1 MSDPGDLTSNDDS
14 HWRRALE
21 AADERYRTLVERTA
35 DAIVVVDTEGTI
47 QYVNPSTLEM
57 FGCSAEDLEGTEFG
71 FPLVTGETAEV
82 DIRGADGRVPAE
94 MRVVETVWNDES
106 AFLASLR
113 NITDRKHLEEERIRR
128 ASEEARRLEAEEAN
142 RLRDRFLAT
151 VSHELRAP
159 LQAILSWVDL
169 VRSADGRR
177 EMIDKGLDVIER
189 SANSQRRIIED
200 LMDIS
205 RVIGGKLH
213 LKLEAMDIETFVSQT
228 LDLHRLEAE
237 TADIAL
243 ETRLAEAP
251 RSIRADSDRL
261 TQILSNLVSNALRFT
276 PPGGTIR
283 VETEREGEMLV
294 LRVAD
299 SGRGIEPDE
308 LEDLFQPFHQGAD
321 QVDAG
326 LGLGLTIVRQL
337 TTLHG
342 GTVSAASEGRGQGT
356 TFEVRL
362 PVSGPQTVPD

>member
-1 MSDPGDLTSNDDS
+1 MTEEVRSED
-14 HWRRALE
+14 HWKRALAE
-21 AADERYRTLVERTA
+21 ADERYRTLVERTA
-35 DAIVVVDTEGTI
+35 DAIVVVDRDGDI
-47 QYVNPSTLEM
+47 QYVNPSAVAM
-57 FGCSAEDLEGTEFG
+57 FGCPAEDLLGTTFG

-82 DIRGADGRVPAE
+82 EVRGADGLIPAE
-94 MRVVETVWNDES
+94 MRVVETIWQDRP

-113 NITDRKHLEEERIRR
+113 DITDRKHLEEERIRR
-128 ASEEARRLEAEEAN
+128 ASEEAHREEAEEAN

-169 VRSADGRR
+169 VRNADGRR
-177 EMIDKGLDVIER
+177 ELIDKGLDVIER
-189 SANSQRRIIED
+189 SANSQRRILED

-213 LKLEAMDIETFVSQT
+213 LKLEALDIETFVSQT
-228 LDLHRLEAE
+228 LDLHRLEAD

-243 ETRLAEAP
+243 ETDLADDP
-251 RSIRADSDRL
+251 RSLRADPDRL

-283 VETEREGEMLV
+283 IETERDGERVV
-294 LRVAD
+294 LRVVD
-299 SGRGIEPDE
+299 DGQGIAPED

-321 QVDAG
+321 QIEAG
-326 LGLGLTIVRQL
+326 LGLGLAIVRQL

-342 GTVSAASEGRGQGT
+342 GTASAHSEGKGQGT
-356 TFEVRL
+356 TFEIRL
-362 PVSGPQTVPD
+362 PVAGPQAGD

>member
-1 MSDPGDLTSNDDS
+1 
-14 HWRRALE
+14 
-21 AADERYRTLVERTA
+21 
-35 DAIVVVDTEGTI
+35 
-47 QYVNPSTLEM
+47 M
-57 FGCSAEDLEGTEFG
+57 FGCAAADLEGTDFG

-82 DIRGADGRVPAE
+82 DIRGAEGLIPAE
-94 MRVVETVWNDES
+94 MRVVETVWDDES

-113 NITDRKHLEEERIRR
+113 NITDRKHLEEERIRS

-169 VRSADGRR
+169 VRNADGRR
-177 EMIDKGLDVIER
+177 ELVDKGLDVIER
-189 SANSQRRIIED
+189 SANSQRRILED

-213 LKLEAMDIETFVSQT
+213 LKLEALDIETFVSQT

-237 TADIAL
+237 TADITL
-243 ETRLAEAP
+243 ETDLADDP
-251 RSIRADSDRL
+251 RSLRADPDRL

-276 PPGGTIR
+276 PAGGTIR
-283 VETEREGEMLV
+283 VASERDGEMVV
-294 LRVAD
+294 LSVSD
-299 SGRGIEPDE
+299 DGRGIEPDE
-308 LEDLFQPFHQGAD
+308 LEDLFQPFHQGSD

-326 LGLGLTIVRQL
+326 LGLGLAIVRQL

-342 GTVSAASEGRGQGT
+342 GTASAHSDGRGHGT
-356 TFEVRL
+356 RFEVRL
-362 PVSGPQTVPD
+362 PVAGPQAGE

>member
-1 MSDPGDLTSNDDS
+1 MSDSSSNEDS

-35 DAIVVVDTEGTI
+35 DAIVVVDRDGTV
-47 QYVNPSTLEM
+47 QYVNPSAAAM
-57 FGCSAEDLEGTEFG
+57 FGCPAEDLMGADFG

-82 DIRGADGRVPAE
+82 DIRSADGLLPAE
-94 MRVVETVWNDES
+94 MRVVDTVWDGDS
-106 AFLASLR
+106 VHLASLR

-128 ASEEARRLEAEEAN
+128 ASEEARRHEAEEAN

-151 VSHELRAP
+151 VSHELRTP

-169 VRSADGRR
+169 VRNADGRR
-177 EMIDKGLDVIER
+177 EMIDKGLDIIER

-213 LKLEAMDIETFVSQT
+213 LKLEAMDVETFVSQT

-243 ETRLAEAP
+243 EVDLAKAP
-251 RSIRADSDRL
+251 RSIRADADRL

-283 VETEREGEMLV
+283 VETERDGDMLL
-294 LRVAD
+294 LRVSD
-299 SGRGIEPDE
+299 SGRGIEPED
-308 LEDLFQPFHQGAD
+308 LENLFQPFHQGAD

-342 GTVSAASEGRGQGT
+342 GTVSAHSDGRGQGT

-362 PVSGPQTVPD
+362 PVSGPQTLPD